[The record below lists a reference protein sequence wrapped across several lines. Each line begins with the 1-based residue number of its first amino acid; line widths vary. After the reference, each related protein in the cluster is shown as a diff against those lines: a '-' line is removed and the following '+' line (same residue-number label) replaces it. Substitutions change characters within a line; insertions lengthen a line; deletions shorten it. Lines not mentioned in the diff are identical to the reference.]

1 MANKDTQRTSA
12 ESYRDDRKA
21 RLAQSAKKSQKKS
34 EKSKAA
40 AKIVKMVVAI
50 VLAVVVAGGIVWK
63 VLDDTAAI
71 KKNTTVFSLGDDIR
85 VSEVE
90 FTYYYSQYLNNIYSY
105 AQQYA
110 MYGMNIGI
118 DPTKSPDEQNYG
130 TDADGKEMLLSDYL
144 KNETISALQSYKI
157 LYAEAIKAGY
167 KLTDDEQKSID
178 DQVEELRNTAAENK
192 YSLNAYLKASYGKGI
207 NEKFLRKQ
215 LEMQNIV
222 SRYQSDT
229 SKKLT
234 DSYSAA
240 DIKAVYDKDHSTYNA
255 VDARTLSFAIE
266 TLTAKDG
273 ETSEQLAAR
282 QKAAAAKVKAEAE
295 AALKACT
302 SEKAFLEQAKKKNSS
317 TENYDAES
325 ATALNEAAKSTI
337 TSYVSED
344 AAKWAFDSARKAGDV
359 KLFEV
364 GSDGNVTS
372 YVILYINKGSY
383 APMASNVRH
392 ILISFTDNASSSSE
406 ATDEQKK
413 AAKASAD
420 KIYKEWQSG
429 AKTED
434 SFAALAKE
442 KSKDTGSAADGGL
455 ISGITS
461 SANYVE
467 SFRNWATDSSRKV
480 GDTGIVAGMT
490 VFQHGRPRKSDYR
503 KFRIGIVESEYGYH
517 IMYYSGSDYA
527 WKSAIR
533 SAKASEDFEKQLNEL
548 EGSDEYKLNKKDK
561 NIDKAVKDF
570 LKTFKQKLAM
580 NNSTKTKS

>member
-110 MYGMNIGI
+110 RYGMNIGI

-144 KNETISALQSYKI
+144 KNETISALQTYKI

-240 DIKAVYDKDHSTYNA
+240 DIKAVYDKDHSAYNA

-295 AALKACT
+295 AALKSCT

-364 GSDGNVTS
+364 GSDGNISS

-480 GDTGIVAGMT
+480 GDTGIV
-490 VFQHGRPRKSDYR
+490 
-503 KFRIGIVESEYGYH
+503 ESEYGYH

-533 SAKASEDFEKQLNEL
+533 SAKASEDFEKQLDKL

-570 LKTFKQKLAM
+570 LKTFKQRLAM
-580 NNSTKTKS
+580 SNSTAKKSSH

>member
-40 AKIVKMVVAI
+40 AKIVKMVAAI

-130 TDADGKEMLLSDYL
+130 TDADGNDVLLSDYI
-144 KNETISALQSYKI
+144 KDETISALQSYKI
-157 LYAEAIKAGY
+157 LYAEALKAGY

-215 LEMQNIV
+215 LEMQTIV
-222 SRYQSDT
+222 TRYQSDT
-229 SKKLT
+229 STNLT
-234 DSYSAA
+234 NSYSEA
-240 DIKAVYDKDHSTYNA
+240 DIKAVYDADPSAYNA

-273 ETSEQLAAR
+273 ESDEQLATR

-317 TENYDAES
+317 TEDYDAES
-325 ATALNEAAKSTI
+325 ATALTEAAKSTLI
-337 TSYVSED
+337 SYVSED
-344 AAKWAFDSARKAGDV
+344 AAKWAFDSARKSGDV

-383 APMASNVRH
+383 APMAANVRH
-392 ILISFTDNASSSSE
+392 ILISFTDDTSSSSE

-413 AAKASAD
+413 AAKASAEE
-420 KIYKEWQSG
+420 IYKQWQSG

-455 ISGITS
+455 ISGITANS
-461 SANYVE
+461 NYVE
-467 SFRNWATDSSRKV
+467 SFRNWATDSSRKT
-480 GDTGIVAGMT
+480 GDTGI
-490 VFQHGRPRKSDYR
+490 
-503 KFRIGIVESEYGYH
+503 IESEYGYH
-517 IMYYSGSDYA
+517 IMFYSGKDYA
-527 WKSAIR
+527 WKSTIR
-533 SAKASEDFEKQLNEL
+533 STKSSEDFEKKLTEL
-548 EGSDEYKLNKKDK
+548 EGSDEYKLKKNDK
-561 NIDKAVKDF
+561 KIDKA
-570 LKTFKQKLAM
+570 LKSYLKSFKQRLAM
-580 NNSTKTKS
+580 SNSSK

>member
-144 KNETISALQSYKI
+144 KNETISALQTYKI
-157 LYAEAIKAGY
+157 IYAEAINAGY

-240 DIKAVYDKDHSTYNA
+240 DIKAVYDKDHSAYNA

-295 AALKACT
+295 AALKSCT

-364 GSDGNVTS
+364 GSDGNVSS

-480 GDTGIVAGMT
+480 GDTGIV
-490 VFQHGRPRKSDYR
+490 
-503 KFRIGIVESEYGYH
+503 ESEYGYH

-533 SAKASEDFEKQLNEL
+533 SAKASEDFEKQLDEL

-570 LKTFKQKLAM
+570 LKTFKQRLAM

>member
-240 DIKAVYDKDHSTYNA
+240 DIKAVYDKDHSAYNA

-273 ETSEQLAAR
+273 ETSEQLATR

-364 GSDGNVTS
+364 GSDGNVTA

-467 SFRNWATDSSRKV
+467 SFRNWAIDSSRKV
-480 GDTGIVAGMT
+480 GDT
-490 VFQHGRPRKSDYR
+490 
-503 KFRIGIVESEYGYH
+503 GIVESEYGYH

-533 SAKASEDFEKQLNEL
+533 STKASEDFEKQLDEL

>member
-240 DIKAVYDKDHSTYNA
+240 DIKAVYDKDHSAYNA

-295 AALKACT
+295 AALKSCT

-364 GSDGNVTS
+364 GSDGNVSS

-480 GDTGIVAGMT
+480 GDTGIV
-490 VFQHGRPRKSDYR
+490 
-503 KFRIGIVESEYGYH
+503 ESEYGYH

-533 SAKASEDFEKQLNEL
+533 SAKASEDFEKQLDKL

-570 LKTFKQKLAM
+570 LKTFKQRLAM
-580 NNSTKTKS
+580 SNSTAKKSSH

>member
-1 MANKDTQRTSA
+1 
-12 ESYRDDRKA
+12 
-21 RLAQSAKKSQKKS
+21 
-34 EKSKAA
+34 
-40 AKIVKMVVAI
+40 
-50 VLAVVVAGGIVWK
+50 
-63 VLDDTAAI
+63 
-71 KKNTTVFSLGDDIR
+71 
-85 VSEVE
+85 
-90 FTYYYSQYLNNIYSY
+90 
-105 AQQYA
+105 
-110 MYGMNIGI
+110 MNIGI

-144 KNETISALQSYKI
+144 KNETISALQTYKI
-157 LYAEAIKAGY
+157 LYAEAVKAGY

-240 DIKAVYDKDHSTYNA
+240 DIKAVYDKDHSAYNA
-255 VDARTLSFAIE
+255 VDARTLSFSVE

-282 QKAAAAKVKAEAE
+282 QKAAAAKVKKEAE
-295 AALKACT
+295 KALSACT

-364 GSDGNVTS
+364 GSNGNVSS

-392 ILISFTDNASSSSE
+392 ILISFTDNASSSSK

-480 GDTGIVAGMT
+480 GDTGIV
-490 VFQHGRPRKSDYR
+490 
-503 KFRIGIVESEYGYH
+503 ESEYGYH

-533 SAKASEDFEKQLNEL
+533 SAKASEDFEKQLDEL

-570 LKTFKQKLAM
+570 LKTFKQRLAM
-580 NNSTKTKS
+580 SNSTKTRS

>member
-110 MYGMNIGI
+110 RYGMNIGI

-144 KNETISALQSYKI
+144 KNETISALQTYKI
-157 LYAEAIKAGY
+157 LYAEAVKAGY

-240 DIKAVYDKDHSTYNA
+240 DIKAVYDKDHSAYNA
-255 VDARTLSFAIE
+255 VDARTLSFSVE

-282 QKAAAAKVKAEAE
+282 QKAAAAKVKKEAE
-295 AALKACT
+295 KALSAC
-302 SEKAFLEQAKKKNSS
+302 S

-364 GSDGNVTS
+364 SSNGNVSS

-392 ILISFTDNASSSSE
+392 ILISFTDNASSSSK

-480 GDTGIVAGMT
+480 GDTGIV
-490 VFQHGRPRKSDYR
+490 
-503 KFRIGIVESEYGYH
+503 ESEYGYH

-533 SAKASEDFEKQLNEL
+533 SAKASEDFEKQLDEL

-570 LKTFKQKLAM
+570 LKTFKQRLAM
-580 NNSTKTKS
+580 SNSTKTRS

>member
-144 KNETISALQSYKI
+144 KNETISALQTYKI
-157 LYAEAIKAGY
+157 IYAEAIKAGY

-240 DIKAVYDKDHSTYNA
+240 DIKAVYDKDHSAYNA

-295 AALKACT
+295 AALKSCT

-364 GSDGNVTS
+364 GSDGNVSS

-480 GDTGIVAGMT
+480 GDTGIV
-490 VFQHGRPRKSDYR
+490 
-503 KFRIGIVESEYGYH
+503 ESEYGYH

-533 SAKASEDFEKQLNEL
+533 SAKASEDFEKQLDEL

-570 LKTFKQKLAM
+570 LKTFKQRLAM

>member
-144 KNETISALQSYKI
+144 KNETISALQTYKI
-157 LYAEAIKAGY
+157 IYAEAIKAGY

-240 DIKAVYDKDHSTYNA
+240 DIKAVYDKDHSAYNA

-295 AALKACT
+295 AALKSCT

-364 GSDGNVTS
+364 GSDGNVSS
-372 YVILYINKGSY
+372 YVILYISKGSY

-480 GDTGIVAGMT
+480 GDTGIV
-490 VFQHGRPRKSDYR
+490 
-503 KFRIGIVESEYGYH
+503 ESEYGYH

-533 SAKASEDFEKQLNEL
+533 SAKASEDFEKQLDEL

-570 LKTFKQKLAM
+570 LKTFKQRLAM

>member
-110 MYGMNIGI
+110 RYGMNIGI

-240 DIKAVYDKDHSTYNA
+240 DIKAVYDKDHSAYNA

-266 TLTAKDG
+266 TLTAKNG

-282 QKAAAAKVKAEAE
+282 QKAAAAKVKSEAE

-480 GDTGIVAGMT
+480 GDTGIV
-490 VFQHGRPRKSDYR
+490 
-503 KFRIGIVESEYGYH
+503 ESEYGYH
-517 IMYYSGSDYA
+517 IMFYSGSDYA

-533 SAKASEDFEKQLNEL
+533 SAKASEDFEKQFNEL

-570 LKTFKQKLAM
+570 LKTFKQRLAM
-580 NNSTKTKS
+580 SNSTAKKSSY

>member
-144 KNETISALQSYKI
+144 KNETISALQTYKI

-240 DIKAVYDKDHSTYNA
+240 DIKAVYDKDHSAYNA
-255 VDARTLSFAIE
+255 VDARTLSFSVE

-282 QKAAAAKVKAEAE
+282 QKAAAAKVKKEAE
-295 AALKACT
+295 KALSACT

-364 GSDGNVTS
+364 GSNGNVSS

-420 KIYKEWQSG
+420 KIYKEWKSG

-467 SFRNWATDSSRKV
+467 AFRNWATDSSRKV
-480 GDTGIVAGMT
+480 GDT
-490 VFQHGRPRKSDYR
+490 
-503 KFRIGIVESEYGYH
+503 GIVESEYGYH

-533 SAKASEDFEKQLNEL
+533 SAKASEDFEKQLDEL

-561 NIDKAVKDF
+561 KIDKAVKDF
-570 LKTFKQKLAM
+570 LKTFKQRLAM
-580 NNSTKTKS
+580 SNSTKTRS

>member
-110 MYGMNIGI
+110 RYGMNIGI

-480 GDTGIVAGMT
+480 GDTGIV
-490 VFQHGRPRKSDYR
+490 
-503 KFRIGIVESEYGYH
+503 ESEYGYH

-570 LKTFKQKLAM
+570 LKTFKQRLAM

>member
-144 KNETISALQSYKI
+144 KNETISALQTYKI

-240 DIKAVYDKDHSTYNA
+240 DIKAVYDKDHSAYNA

-273 ETSEQLAAR
+273 ETSEQLATR

-325 ATALNEAAKSTI
+325 STAFNEAAKSTI

-364 GSDGNVTS
+364 GSDGNVSS

-383 APMASNVRH
+383 APIASNVRH

-467 SFRNWATDSSRKV
+467 SFRNWATDSSRNV
-480 GDTGIVAGMT
+480 GDT
-490 VFQHGRPRKSDYR
+490 
-503 KFRIGIVESEYGYH
+503 GIVESEYGYH

-570 LKTFKQKLAM
+570 LKTFKQRLAM

>member
-480 GDTGIVAGMT
+480 GDTGIV
-490 VFQHGRPRKSDYR
+490 
-503 KFRIGIVESEYGYH
+503 ESEYGYH

-533 SAKASEDFEKQLNEL
+533 SAKASEDFEKQLDEL

>member
-110 MYGMNIGI
+110 TYGMDFGI

-144 KNETISALQSYKI
+144 KNETISALQTYKI

-192 YSLNAYLKASYGKGI
+192 YSLNAYLKANYGKGI

-240 DIKAVYDKDHSTYNA
+240 DIKAVYDKDHSAYNA
-255 VDARTLSFAIE
+255 VDARTLSFSVE

-282 QKAAAAKVKAEAE
+282 QKAAAAKVKKEAE
-295 AALKACT
+295 KALSACT

-364 GSDGNVTS
+364 GSNGNVSS
-372 YVILYINKGSY
+372 YVILYISKGSY

-480 GDTGIVAGMT
+480 GDTGIV
-490 VFQHGRPRKSDYR
+490 
-503 KFRIGIVESEYGYH
+503 ESEYGYH

-533 SAKASEDFEKQLNEL
+533 SAKAKEDFEKQLNEL

-570 LKTFKQKLAM
+570 LKTFKQRLAM
-580 NNSTKTKS
+580 SNSTKTRS

>member
-144 KNETISALQSYKI
+144 KNETISALQTYKI
-157 LYAEAIKAGY
+157 IYAEAIKAGY

-240 DIKAVYDKDHSTYNA
+240 DIKAVYDKDHSAYNA

-295 AALKACT
+295 AALKSCT

-325 ATALNEAAKSTI
+325 ATALNEAAQSTI

-364 GSDGNVTS
+364 GSDGNVSS

-480 GDTGIVAGMT
+480 GDTGIV
-490 VFQHGRPRKSDYR
+490 
-503 KFRIGIVESEYGYH
+503 ESEYGYH

-533 SAKASEDFEKQLNEL
+533 SAKASEDFEKQLDEL

-570 LKTFKQKLAM
+570 LKTFKQRLAM

>member
-144 KNETISALQSYKI
+144 KNETISALQTYKI

-192 YSLNAYLKASYGKGI
+192 YSLNAYLKASYSKGI

-240 DIKAVYDKDHSTYNA
+240 DIKAVYDKDHSAYNA

-364 GSDGNVTS
+364 GSDGNVSS

-480 GDTGIVAGMT
+480 GDTGIV
-490 VFQHGRPRKSDYR
+490 
-503 KFRIGIVESEYGYH
+503 ESEYGYH

-570 LKTFKQKLAM
+570 LKTFKQRLAM

>member
-110 MYGMNIGI
+110 RYGMNIGI

-413 AAKASAD
+413 AAKTSAD

-480 GDTGIVAGMT
+480 GDTGIV
-490 VFQHGRPRKSDYR
+490 
-503 KFRIGIVESEYGYH
+503 ESEYGYH

-570 LKTFKQKLAM
+570 LKTFKQRLAM
-580 NNSTKTKS
+580 SNSTAKKSSY

>member
-110 MYGMNIGI
+110 RYGMNIGI

-144 KNETISALQSYKI
+144 KNETISALQTYKI

-240 DIKAVYDKDHSTYNA
+240 DIKAVYDKDHSAYNA

-282 QKAAAAKVKAEAE
+282 QKAAAAKIKAEAE

-364 GSDGNVTS
+364 GSKGNVSS

-434 SFAALAKE
+434 SFAALAQE

-480 GDTGIVAGMT
+480 GDTGIV
-490 VFQHGRPRKSDYR
+490 
-503 KFRIGIVESEYGYH
+503 ESEYGYH

-533 SAKASEDFEKQLNEL
+533 STKASEDFEKQLDEL

-570 LKTFKQKLAM
+570 LKTFKQRLAM
-580 NNSTKTKS
+580 SNSTAKKSSY

>member
-110 MYGMNIGI
+110 RYGMNIGI

-130 TDADGKEMLLSDYL
+130 TDADGKEMLLSDYG
-144 KNETISALQSYKI
+144 KNETISALQTYKI

-229 SKKLT
+229 AKKLT

-240 DIKAVYDKDHSTYNA
+240 DIKAVYDKDHSAYNA

-364 GSDGNVTS
+364 GSDGNVSS

-480 GDTGIVAGMT
+480 GDTGIV
-490 VFQHGRPRKSDYR
+490 
-503 KFRIGIVESEYGYH
+503 ESEYGYH

-533 SAKASEDFEKQLNEL
+533 STKASEDFEKQLDEL

-570 LKTFKQKLAM
+570 LKTFKQRLAM
-580 NNSTKTKS
+580 SNSTAKKSSY

>member
-110 MYGMNIGI
+110 RYGMNIGI

-144 KNETISALQSYKI
+144 KNETISALQTYKI

-229 SKKLT
+229 AKKLT

-240 DIKAVYDKDHSTYNA
+240 DIKAVYDKDHSAYNA

-273 ETSEQLAAR
+273 ETSEQLAAGVSR
-282 QKAAAAKVKAEAE
+282 SNFEKLFAHDIDLNISGVSKVDI
-295 AALKACT
+295 T
-302 SEKAFLEQAKKKNSS
+302 SLEAKKLSLSRQRKRTAPPKTMTRSPQPPSTRPQSQPSPPMSPRTPQSGRLTARERQEMSS
-317 TENYDAES
+317 SLKSA
-325 ATALNEAAKSTI
+325 ATAT
-337 TSYVSED
+337 
-344 AAKWAFDSARKAGDV
+344 
-359 KLFEV
+359 
-364 GSDGNVTS
+364 
-372 YVILYINKGSY
+372 
-383 APMASNVRH
+383 
-392 ILISFTDNASSSSE
+392 
-406 ATDEQKK
+406 
-413 AAKASAD
+413 
-420 KIYKEWQSG
+420 
-429 AKTED
+429 
-434 SFAALAKE
+434 
-442 KSKDTGSAADGGL
+442 
-455 ISGITS
+455 
-461 SANYVE
+461 
-467 SFRNWATDSSRKV
+467 
-480 GDTGIVAGMT
+480 
-490 VFQHGRPRKSDYR
+490 
-503 KFRIGIVESEYGYH
+503 
-517 IMYYSGSDYA
+517 
-527 WKSAIR
+527 
-533 SAKASEDFEKQLNEL
+533 
-548 EGSDEYKLNKKDK
+548 
-561 NIDKAVKDF
+561 
-570 LKTFKQKLAM
+570 
-580 NNSTKTKS
+580 

>member
-144 KNETISALQSYKI
+144 KNETISALQTYKI
-157 LYAEAIKAGY
+157 IYAEAIKAGY

-207 NEKFLRKQ
+207 NEKFLRNQ

-240 DIKAVYDKDHSTYNA
+240 DIKAVYDKDHSAYNA

-295 AALKACT
+295 AALKSCT

-364 GSDGNVTS
+364 GSDGNVSS

-480 GDTGIVAGMT
+480 GDTGIV
-490 VFQHGRPRKSDYR
+490 
-503 KFRIGIVESEYGYH
+503 ESEYGYH

-533 SAKASEDFEKQLNEL
+533 SAKASEDFEKQLDEL

-570 LKTFKQKLAM
+570 LKTFKQRLAM

>member
-144 KNETISALQSYKI
+144 KNETISALQTYKI

-178 DQVEELRNTAAENK
+178 DQV
-192 YSLNAYLKASYGKGI
+192 
-207 NEKFLRKQ
+207 EKFLRKQ

-240 DIKAVYDKDHSTYNA
+240 DIKAVYDKDHSAYNA

-273 ETSEQLAAR
+273 ETS
-282 QKAAAAKVKAEAE
+282 
-295 AALKACT
+295 
-302 SEKAFLEQAKKKNSS
+302 
-317 TENYDAES
+317 
-325 ATALNEAAKSTI
+325 
-337 TSYVSED
+337 
-344 AAKWAFDSARKAGDV
+344 
-359 KLFEV
+359 
-364 GSDGNVTS
+364 
-372 YVILYINKGSY
+372 
-383 APMASNVRH
+383 
-392 ILISFTDNASSSSE
+392 
-406 ATDEQKK
+406 
-413 AAKASAD
+413 
-420 KIYKEWQSG
+420 
-429 AKTED
+429 
-434 SFAALAKE
+434 
-442 KSKDTGSAADGGL
+442 
-455 ISGITS
+455 
-461 SANYVE
+461 
-467 SFRNWATDSSRKV
+467 
-480 GDTGIVAGMT
+480 
-490 VFQHGRPRKSDYR
+490 
-503 KFRIGIVESEYGYH
+503 
-517 IMYYSGSDYA
+517 
-527 WKSAIR
+527 
-533 SAKASEDFEKQLNEL
+533 
-548 EGSDEYKLNKKDK
+548 
-561 NIDKAVKDF
+561 
-570 LKTFKQKLAM
+570 
-580 NNSTKTKS
+580 

>member
-157 LYAEAIKAGY
+157 LYAEALKAGY

-240 DIKAVYDKDHSTYNA
+240 DIQAAYDKDHSAYNA
-255 VDARTLSFAIE
+255 VDARTLSFSVE

-273 ETSEQLAAR
+273 ETSEQLATR

-364 GSDGNVTS
+364 GSDGNVSS

-480 GDTGIVAGMT
+480 GDTGIV
-490 VFQHGRPRKSDYR
+490 
-503 KFRIGIVESEYGYH
+503 ESEYGYH

-533 SAKASEDFEKQLNEL
+533 STKASEDFEKQLDEL

>member
-63 VLDDTAAI
+63 VLDDTAVI
-71 KKNTTVFSLGDDIR
+71 KKNTTVFSVGDDIR

-110 MYGMNIGI
+110 MYGYNIGI
-118 DPTKSPDEQNYG
+118 DSTKSPDEQNYG
-130 TDADGKEMLLSDYL
+130 TDADGKDVLLSDYI
-144 KNETISALQSYKI
+144 KDETISALQSYKI
-157 LYAEAIKAGY
+157 LYAEALKAGY

-178 DQVEELRNTAAENK
+178 DQIEELRNTAAESN
-192 YSLNAYLKASYGKGI
+192 YSLNAYLKASYGKGV
-207 NEKFLRKQ
+207 NEKFMRKQ

-222 SRYQSDT
+222 TRYQSDT
-229 SKKLT
+229 STNLT
-234 DSYSAA
+234 NSYSDA
-240 DIKAVYDKDHSTYNA
+240 DIKAVYDADPSAYNA
-255 VDARTLSFAIE
+255 VDARTLSFAVE

-273 ETSEQLAAR
+273 ESDEQLAAR
-282 QKAAAAKVKAEAE
+282 QKAAAAKVKSEAE

-317 TENYDAES
+317 TEDYDAES
-325 ATALNEAAKSTI
+325 ATALTEAAKSTL

-344 AAKWAFDSARKAGDV
+344 AAKWAFDSARKSGDV

-372 YVILYINKGSY
+372 YVILYINKSSY
-383 APMASNVRH
+383 APMAANVRH
-392 ILISFTDNASSSSE
+392 ILISFTDDTSSSSE

-413 AAKASAD
+413 AAKASAEE
-420 KIYKEWQSG
+420 IYKQWQSG

-455 ISGITS
+455 ISGITANS
-461 SANYVE
+461 SYVE

-480 GDTGIVAGMT
+480 GDTGI
-490 VFQHGRPRKSDYR
+490 
-503 KFRIGIVESEYGYH
+503 IESEYGYH
-517 IMYYSGSDYA
+517 IMFYSGKDYA
-527 WKSAIR
+527 WKSTIR
-533 SAKASEDFEKQLNEL
+533 SSKSSEDFEKKLTEL
-548 EGSDEYKLNKKDK
+548 EGSDEYKLKKNDK
-561 NIDKAVKDF
+561 KIDKA
-570 LKTFKQKLAM
+570 LKSYLKSFKQRLAM
-580 NNSTKTKS
+580 SNSSK

>member
-34 EKSKAA
+34 EKSQAA
-40 AKIVKMVVAI
+40 AKIVKRVGAI
-50 VLAVVVAGGIVWK
+50 VLAVGVAGGSVWK

-157 LYAEAIKAGY
+157 LYAEAIKEDY
-167 KLTDDEQKSID
+167 KITDDEQKSID

-222 SRYQSDT
+222 SRYQRDT

-372 YVILYINKGSY
+372 YVILYINKGRY
-383 APMASNVRH
+383 APMASNERH
-392 ILISFTDNASSSSE
+392 NLLSINDNASSSSE

-480 GDTGIVAGMT
+480 GDTGIV
-490 VFQHGRPRKSDYR
+490 
-503 KFRIGIVESEYGYH
+503 ESEYGYH

>member
-110 MYGMNIGI
+110 RYGMNIGI

-144 KNETISALQSYKI
+144 KNETISALQTYKI
-157 LYAEAIKAGY
+157 IYAEAIKAGY

-192 YSLNAYLKASYGKGI
+192 YSLNAYLKASYGKSI

-240 DIKAVYDKDHSTYNA
+240 DIKAVYDKDHSAYNA

-295 AALKACT
+295 AALKSCT

-364 GSDGNVTS
+364 GSDGNVSS

-480 GDTGIVAGMT
+480 GDTGIV
-490 VFQHGRPRKSDYR
+490 
-503 KFRIGIVESEYGYH
+503 ESEYGYH

-533 SAKASEDFEKQLNEL
+533 STKASEDFEKQLDEL

-570 LKTFKQKLAM
+570 LKTFKQRLAM
-580 NNSTKTKS
+580 SNSTAKKSSH

>member
-110 MYGMNIGI
+110 RYGMNIGI

-144 KNETISALQSYKI
+144 KNETISALQTYKI
-157 LYAEAIKAGY
+157 IYAEAIKAGY

-240 DIKAVYDKDHSTYNA
+240 DIKAVYDKDHSAYNA

-295 AALKACT
+295 AALKSCT

-364 GSDGNVTS
+364 GSDGNVSS

-467 SFRNWATDSSRKV
+467 SFRNWAIDSSRKV
-480 GDTGIVAGMT
+480 GDT
-490 VFQHGRPRKSDYR
+490 
-503 KFRIGIVESEYGYH
+503 GIVESEYGYH

-533 SAKASEDFEKQLNEL
+533 SAKASEDFEKQLDEL

-570 LKTFKQKLAM
+570 LKTFKQRLAM
-580 NNSTKTKS
+580 SNSTAKKSSH

>member
-21 RLAQSAKKSQKKS
+21 RLAHSAKKSQKKS

-144 KNETISALQSYKI
+144 KNETISALQTYKI
-157 LYAEAIKAGY
+157 IYAEAIKAGY

-240 DIKAVYDKDHSTYNA
+240 DIKAVYDKDHSAYNA

-295 AALKACT
+295 AALKSCT

-364 GSDGNVTS
+364 GSDGNVSS

-480 GDTGIVAGMT
+480 GDTGIV
-490 VFQHGRPRKSDYR
+490 
-503 KFRIGIVESEYGYH
+503 ESEYGYH

-533 SAKASEDFEKQLNEL
+533 SAKASEDFEKQLDEL

-570 LKTFKQKLAM
+570 LKTFKQRLAM

>member
-110 MYGMNIGI
+110 RYGMNIGI

-144 KNETISALQSYKI
+144 KNETISALQTYKI

-229 SKKLT
+229 SKKLI

-240 DIKAVYDKDHSTYNA
+240 DIKAVYDKDHSAYNA

-302 SEKAFLEQAKKKNSS
+302 GEKAFLEQAKKKNSS

-337 TSYVSED
+337 TSYVSEG

-364 GSDGNVTS
+364 GSDGNVSS

-413 AAKASAD
+413 TAKASAD

-480 GDTGIVAGMT
+480 GDTGIV
-490 VFQHGRPRKSDYR
+490 
-503 KFRIGIVESEYGYH
+503 ESEYGYH

-533 SAKASEDFEKQLNEL
+533 STKASEDFEKQLNEL

-570 LKTFKQKLAM
+570 LKTFKQRLAM
-580 NNSTKTKS
+580 SNSTAKKSSY

>member
-110 MYGMNIGI
+110 RYGMNIGI

-144 KNETISALQSYKI
+144 KNETISALQTYKI

-240 DIKAVYDKDHSTYNA
+240 DIKAVYDKDHSAYNA

-282 QKAAAAKVKAEAE
+282 QKAAAAKVKSEAE

-364 GSDGNVTS
+364 GSDGNVSS

-413 AAKASAD
+413 ASKASAD

-480 GDTGIVAGMT
+480 GDTGIV
-490 VFQHGRPRKSDYR
+490 
-503 KFRIGIVESEYGYH
+503 ESEYGYH

-533 SAKASEDFEKQLNEL
+533 SAKASEDFEKQLDEL

-570 LKTFKQKLAM
+570 LKTFKQRLAM
-580 NNSTKTKS
+580 SNSTAKKSSY

>member
-130 TDADGKEMLLSDYL
+130 TDADGNDVLLSDYI
-144 KNETISALQSYKI
+144 KDETISALQSYKI
-157 LYAEAIKAGY
+157 LYAEALKAGY

-215 LEMQNIV
+215 LEMQTIV
-222 SRYQSDT
+222 TRYQSDT
-229 SKKLT
+229 STNLT
-234 DSYSAA
+234 NSYSDA
-240 DIKAVYDKDHSTYNA
+240 DIKAVYDADPSAYNA

-273 ETSEQLAAR
+273 ESDEQLATR

-317 TENYDAES
+317 TEDYDAES
-325 ATALNEAAKSTI
+325 ATALTEASKSTL

-344 AAKWAFDSARKAGDV
+344 AAKWAFDSARKSGDV

-383 APMASNVRH
+383 APMAANVRH
-392 ILISFTDNASSSSE
+392 ILISFTDDTNSSSE

-413 AAKASAD
+413 AAKASAEE
-420 KIYKEWQSG
+420 IYKQWQSG

-455 ISGITS
+455 ISGITANS
-461 SANYVE
+461 NYVE
-467 SFRNWATDSSRKV
+467 SFRNWATDSSRKA
-480 GDTGIVAGMT
+480 GDTGI
-490 VFQHGRPRKSDYR
+490 
-503 KFRIGIVESEYGYH
+503 IESEYGYH
-517 IMYYSGSDYA
+517 IMFYSGKDYA
-527 WKSAIR
+527 WKSTIR
-533 SAKASEDFEKQLNEL
+533 STKSSEDFEKKLTEL
-548 EGSDEYKLNKKDK
+548 EGSDEYKLKKNDK
-561 NIDKAVKDF
+561 KIDKA
-570 LKTFKQKLAM
+570 LKSYLKSFKQRLAM
-580 NNSTKTKS
+580 SNSSK

>member
-130 TDADGKEMLLSDYL
+130 TDADGNDVLLSDYI
-144 KNETISALQSYKI
+144 KDETISALQSYKI
-157 LYAEAIKAGY
+157 LYAEALKAGY

-215 LEMQNIV
+215 LEMQTIV
-222 SRYQSDT
+222 TRYQSDT
-229 SKKLT
+229 STNLT
-234 DSYSAA
+234 NSYSDA
-240 DIKAVYDKDHSTYNA
+240 DIKAVYDADPSAYNA

-273 ETSEQLAAR
+273 ESDEQLATR

-317 TENYDAES
+317 TEDYDAES
-325 ATALNEAAKSTI
+325 ATALTEAAKSTLI
-337 TSYVSED
+337 SYVSED
-344 AAKWAFDSARKAGDV
+344 AAKWAFDSARKSGDV

-383 APMASNVRH
+383 APMAANVRH
-392 ILISFTDNASSSSE
+392 ILISFTDDTSSSSE

-413 AAKASAD
+413 AAKASAEE
-420 KIYKEWQSG
+420 IYKQWQSG

-455 ISGITS
+455 ISGITANS
-461 SANYVE
+461 NYVE
-467 SFRNWATDSSRKV
+467 SFRNWATDSSRKA
-480 GDTGIVAGMT
+480 GDTGI
-490 VFQHGRPRKSDYR
+490 
-503 KFRIGIVESEYGYH
+503 IESEYGYH
-517 IMYYSGSDYA
+517 IMFYSGKDYA
-527 WKSAIR
+527 WKSTIR
-533 SAKASEDFEKQLNEL
+533 STKSSEDFEKKLTEL
-548 EGSDEYKLNKKDK
+548 EGSDEYKLKKNDK
-561 NIDKAVKDF
+561 KIDKA
-570 LKTFKQKLAM
+570 LKSYLKSFKQRLAM
-580 NNSTKTKS
+580 SNSSK

>member
-110 MYGMNIGI
+110 RYGMNIGI

-144 KNETISALQSYKI
+144 KNETISALQTYKI

-240 DIKAVYDKDHSTYNA
+240 DIKAVYDKDHSAYNA
-255 VDARTLSFAIE
+255 VDARTLSFSVE

-295 AALKACT
+295 AALKSCT

-364 GSDGNVTS
+364 GSDGNVSS

-480 GDTGIVAGMT
+480 GDTGIV
-490 VFQHGRPRKSDYR
+490 
-503 KFRIGIVESEYGYH
+503 ESEYGYH

-533 SAKASEDFEKQLNEL
+533 STKASEDFEKQLDEL

-570 LKTFKQKLAM
+570 LKTFKQRLAM
-580 NNSTKTKS
+580 SNSTAKKSSH

>member
-144 KNETISALQSYKI
+144 KNETISALQTYKI

-240 DIKAVYDKDHSTYNA
+240 DIKAVYDKDHSAYNA
-255 VDARTLSFAIE
+255 VDARTLSFAVE

-282 QKAAAAKVKAEAE
+282 QKAAAAKVKSEAE

-364 GSDGNVTS
+364 GSDGNVSS

-480 GDTGIVAGMT
+480 GDTGIV
-490 VFQHGRPRKSDYR
+490 
-503 KFRIGIVESEYGYH
+503 ESEYGYH

-533 SAKASEDFEKQLNEL
+533 SAKASEDFEKQLDKL

-570 LKTFKQKLAM
+570 LKTFKQRLAM
-580 NNSTKTKS
+580 SNSTAKKSSH

>member
-144 KNETISALQSYKI
+144 KNETISALQTYKI

-178 DQVEELRNTAAENK
+178 DQVEELRNTAAEKK

-240 DIKAVYDKDHSTYNA
+240 DIKAVYDKDHSAYNA

-273 ETSEQLAAR
+273 ETSEQLATR
-282 QKAAAAKVKAEAE
+282 QKAAAAKVKSEAE

-364 GSDGNVTS
+364 GSDGNVSS

-455 ISGITS
+455 VSGITS

-480 GDTGIVAGMT
+480 GDT
-490 VFQHGRPRKSDYR
+490 
-503 KFRIGIVESEYGYH
+503 GIVESEYGYH

-533 SAKASEDFEKQLNEL
+533 SAKASEDFEKQLDEL

-570 LKTFKQKLAM
+570 LKTFKQRLAM

>member
-240 DIKAVYDKDHSTYNA
+240 DIKAVYDKDHSAYNA
-255 VDARTLSFAIE
+255 VDARTLSFAVE
-266 TLTAKDG
+266 TLTVKDG

-282 QKAAAAKVKAEAE
+282 QKAAAAKVKSEAE

-364 GSDGNVTS
+364 GSDGNVSS

-480 GDTGIVAGMT
+480 GDTGIV
-490 VFQHGRPRKSDYR
+490 
-503 KFRIGIVESEYGYH
+503 ESEYGYH

-533 SAKASEDFEKQLNEL
+533 STKASEDFEKQLDEL

>member
-144 KNETISALQSYKI
+144 KNETISALQTYKI
-157 LYAEAIKAGY
+157 IYAEAIKAGY

-240 DIKAVYDKDHSTYNA
+240 DIKAVYDKDHSAYNA

-295 AALKACT
+295 AALKSCT

-364 GSDGNVTS
+364 GSDGNVSS

-413 AAKASAD
+413 AAKASTD

-480 GDTGIVAGMT
+480 GDTGIV
-490 VFQHGRPRKSDYR
+490 
-503 KFRIGIVESEYGYH
+503 ESEYGYH

-533 SAKASEDFEKQLNEL
+533 SAKASEDFEKQLDEL

-570 LKTFKQKLAM
+570 LKTFKQRLAM